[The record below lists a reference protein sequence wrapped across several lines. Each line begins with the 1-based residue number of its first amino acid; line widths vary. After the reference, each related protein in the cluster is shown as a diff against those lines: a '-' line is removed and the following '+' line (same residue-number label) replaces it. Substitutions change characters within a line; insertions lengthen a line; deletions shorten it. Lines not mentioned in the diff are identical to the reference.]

1 VSGIPPDWCLCLSQQ
16 LKSVSLLVW
25 SLLVWLVNQLV
36 LVWFGL
42 DLLLVWFDLVCT
54 LWSYW
59 FDLTIMGN
67 HLGVSRLS
75 SSSLIRGRV
84 TFAIRDAYL
93 ASCPRPDRMCVTV
106 CLPALG

>member
-1 VSGIPPDWCLCLSQQ
+1 
-16 LKSVSLLVW
+16 VSLSFATAQISELVG
-25 SLLVWLVNQLV
+25 LVAIGLVGQPV
-36 LVWFGL
+36 GFGLVWFGL